1 MQDHTEAVYND
12 AMDSQKD
19 IQTFSLV
26 PNSSEK
32 FRNNFPKT
40 RTQMVLMVVVAI
52 FAIFSI
58 VFVGMYIYISRL
70 LCLNTSVN
78 RSILVIVFSPLFL
91 PFIFILAIKSMFSIM
106 HFAVDSYTSMSK

>member
-32 FRNNFPKT
+32 FTNNFPKT
-40 RTQMVLMVVVAI
+40 RTQMVLMVAVADL
-52 FAIFSI
+52 AILSI
-58 VFVGMYIYISRL
+58 VFVGMYIYISHL
-70 LCLNTSVN
+70 LCLYTSVN
-78 RSILVIVFSPLFL
+78 RSILVIVWSTT
-91 PFIFILAIKSMFSIM
+91 IFTVYFYP
-106 HFAVDSYTSMSK
+106 SY